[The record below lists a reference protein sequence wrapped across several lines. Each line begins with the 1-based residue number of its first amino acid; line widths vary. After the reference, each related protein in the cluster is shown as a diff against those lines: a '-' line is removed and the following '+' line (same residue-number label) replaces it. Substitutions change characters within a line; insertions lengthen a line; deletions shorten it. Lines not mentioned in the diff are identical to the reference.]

1 MKDEGSSLVPQS
13 GIPPGGTEGGQDAV
27 PEAGT
32 GATREGWLR
41 ARCNKCQNWFEYK
54 PHLTSLKNPILRHT
68 CDGCRTG
75 RKRWLNK
82 KWKQKIQAPIR
93 KLSENEDRAKP
104 NEFMSRREI
113 GLILGVDQ
121 STVVDLE
128 RRALEKIRSSP
139 KLAELYQQYK
149 EAEMPH
155 IGELIGALRTSAG
168 ERMLELQI
176 EIMDWWKVYEMA
188 GLAGMVKESKQ
199 VKKEI
204 ASCQKLIERELGR
217 VSRG

>member
-1 MKDEGSSLVPQS
+1 MNEDKAEGSSLKA
-13 GIPPGGTEGGQDAV
+13 EGEQGA
-27 PEAGT
+27 
-32 GATREGWLR
+32 ATREGSSFAKATEDGWLR

-54 PHLTSLKNPILRHT
+54 PHLTSLKNPVLRHV
-68 CDGCRTG
+68 CDGCRAG
-75 RKRWLNK
+75 RKRWLNR

-168 ERMLELQI
+168 DRMLEYQI
-176 EIMDWWKVYEMA
+176 EIMEWWNIYETAVQA
-188 GLAGMVKESKQ
+188 GLVKESRQ

-204 ASCQKLIERELGR
+204 ASCQKLIEKELKR
-217 VSRG
+217 VE